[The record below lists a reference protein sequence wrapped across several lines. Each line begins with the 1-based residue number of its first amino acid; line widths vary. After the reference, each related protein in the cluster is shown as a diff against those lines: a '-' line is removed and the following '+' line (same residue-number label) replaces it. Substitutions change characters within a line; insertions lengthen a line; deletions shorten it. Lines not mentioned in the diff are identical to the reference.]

1 MCYGYEGW
9 FRQRRAAKPVRNE
22 EPAQP
27 ERRMPEPAKPPVEE
41 LKPTPVRERE
51 REPA

>member
-9 FRQRRAAKPVRNE
+9 FRQRRATKPVRDE
-22 EPAQP
+22 QPAQP
-27 ERRMPEPAKPPVEE
+27 ERKMTEPAQRPAEEAQPAPVQ
-41 LKPTPVRERE
+41 ERE